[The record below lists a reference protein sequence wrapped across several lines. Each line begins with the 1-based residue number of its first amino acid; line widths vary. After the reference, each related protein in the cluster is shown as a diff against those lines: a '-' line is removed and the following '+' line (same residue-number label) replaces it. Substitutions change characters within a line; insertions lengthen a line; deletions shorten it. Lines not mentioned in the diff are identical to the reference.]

1 MKPLQMNKL
10 AGACVTALLV
20 GGIMLHVSPAIAATA
35 AGTQIKNL
43 ATVTYQDENGNTY
56 SAQSNEAVI
65 TVKQVY
71 AAELG
76 VDTTKTAAAGQMVYS
91 QHTLTNNGNGEDTYT
106 LNVADITGDDLT
118 ADSIQVFIDSNGNG
132 LADAGETMVA
142 AGGTVTLAGGQSSAL
157 VMAVKVPAT
166 ATAGD
171 ELFTKLTAT
180 TSNGSVV
187 DLTSSGGYDSANN
200 TNHTLIT
207 VANDAVLNYTKSAV
221 LDAATN
227 RITYTLTVSN
237 TGNEAATD
245 VSIYDALPVDNSGIP
260 LTLVSVSAS
269 GLLGANNDELMG
281 QDTSFSMTSPA
292 ANDLDEAA
300 LGIDLNSKSGAT
312 ETLKG
317 ISAFDKSLASGQTIS
332 LSFVVQY
339 DPGTFNNNSIAGSA
353 GDIIKNTG
361 YLSVNNETI
370 PSNPT
375 QTVLPQIYG
384 VVADDTGDAANSAP
398 HNDGLDDNVADDVQL
413 VTTAP
418 PGSSVWFSVDVTND
432 GTGRDTFELTTS
444 GSSFPAGTVFTYWNE
459 SGTVQLVDTNSKG
472 GIDTGMLESG
482 DNIRIV
488 VKAQLPTNA
497 ANGGTVT
504 LTATSAT
511 APTTVSDTTTLQL
524 QAISAAGVDLFDNTG
539 SAGTPANEDA
549 LGTAPYNINHGT
561 NPGTRQA
568 MATTVGSTVKIPLY
582 IDNGSG
588 SSDSFQ
594 FSIGSSWN
602 GTTVGGLPTG
612 WSALFYKADASGNPT
627 GSPLTSTA
635 LLPAGSL
642 GNAATNQYVAV
653 VTIPND
659 PAYALADYLA
669 DNNGDG
675 TPDMMDANAD
685 GDGDQPVFIRIKSA
699 NSGASDIML
708 DAIDVENLAQVELTP
723 PGSNQIQPGG
733 SVDYINTL
741 DNTGNT
747 TETLELTSANSLSG
761 ASWGNTVKVDTNG
774 DGIPDKT
781 LAELQPGDVI
791 KGVDVAGNV
800 VNIPVTDA
808 DNDGNPEVTMNPGEK
823 FDLTPT
829 VFAPSSAAPGQ
840 TDVLTLYATNTG
852 TGPSAS
858 VEDVSIVILG
868 QVRLD
873 KQVAIDADCDGT
885 HEGTFQANLTT
896 EVAPNECAIWQIQS
910 ENQGDALAKNVII
923 RDKVPAYSTYEMG
936 SLKYCLNL
944 GCAPAAVTNEGEI
957 VGSDIAFYVGTGSVP
972 ASQLGGDLQPGQ
984 QATVWFSTKVQ

>member
-10 AGACVTALLV
+10 AGACATALLA
-20 GGIMLHVSPAIAATA
+20 GGIMLHASPVIAATA

-43 ATVTYQDENGNTY
+43 ATVTYEDENGNTY

-91 QHTLTNNGNGEDTYT
+91 QHTLTNNGNGKDTYT

-118 ADSIQVFIDSNGNG
+118 ADSIQLFIDSNGNG

-142 AGGTVTLAGGQSSAL
+142 AGGTVTLTGGQSVAL

-166 ATAGD
+166 ATAGNK
-171 ELFTKLTAT
+171 LYAKLTAT

-207 VANDAVLNYTKSAV
+207 VANDAVLNHTKSAV
-221 LDAATN
+221 LDAAN
-227 RITYTLTVSN
+227 NQIAYTLTVTN
-237 TGNEAATD
+237 TGNQVAQD
-245 VSIYDALPVDNSGIP
+245 VEIFDALPGQTSF
-260 LTLVSVSAS
+260 VSAS
-269 GLLGANNDELMG
+269 AAGLLTGNGDTLPVSQSLSEATAGA
-281 QDTSFSMTSPA
+281 
-292 ANDLDEAA
+292 DLNKDGDMVDILPGIYAKDAA
-300 LGIDLNSKSGAT
+300 LAPGAT
-312 ETLKG
+312 
-317 ISAFDKSLASGQTIS
+317 ISVTFRVA
-332 LSFVVQY
+332 Y
-339 DPGTFNNNSIAGSA
+339 DPLTFNNNSIPGSA
-353 GDIIKNTG
+353 GDIVKNTG
-361 YLSVNNETI
+361 FLKADQDGNAITPPVI
-370 PSNPT
+370 VPSNPV
-375 QTVLPQIYG
+375 QTVLPQLYG
-384 VVADDTGDAANSAP
+384 VVTDDTGDNAKSAP
-398 HNDGLDDNVADDVQL
+398 HNDGLDDNTLDDVQL

-418 PGSSVWFSVDVTND
+418 PGSAVWFSVDVTNN

-444 GSSFPAGTVFTYWNE
+444 GSSFPPGTVFTYWNA

-472 GIDTGMLESG
+472 GVDTGMLESG
-482 DNIRIV
+482 DTARIV

-497 ANGGTVT
+497 ANGGIVT

-539 SAGTPANEDA
+539 SAGTSANEDA

-568 MATTVGSTVKIPLY
+568 MAATVGSTVKIPLY

-675 TPDMMDANAD
+675 TPDIMDANLD
-685 GDGDQPVFIRIKSA
+685 GDGDQPVFISITSA

-733 SVDYINTL
+733 SVNYINTL
-741 DNTGNT
+741 ENTGNT

-761 ASWGNTVKVDTNG
+761 ESWGNTVKVDTNG

-840 TDVLTLYATNTG
+840 TDVLTLYATNIG
-852 TGPSAS
+852 TGPSTS

-873 KQVAIDADCDGT
+873 KQVAIDANCDGT
-885 HEGTFQANLTT
+885 PEGTFQANLTT
-896 EVAPNECAIWQIQS
+896 EVAPTECAIWQIQS

-923 RDKVPAYSTYEMG
+923 RDKVPAYSTYEVN

-984 QATVWFSTKVQ
+984 QATVRFSTKVQ

>member
-10 AGACVTALLV
+10 AGACATALLA
-20 GGIMLHVSPAIAATA
+20 GGIMLHVSPVIAATA

-43 ATVTYQDENGNTY
+43 ATVTYEDENGNTY

-91 QHTLTNNGNGEDTYT
+91 QHTLTNNGNGDDTYT
-106 LNVADITGDDLT
+106 LNVADIAGDDLT
-118 ADSIQVFIDSNGNG
+118 ADSIQLFIDSNGNG
-132 LADAGETMVA
+132 LADAGEALVA
-142 AGGTVTLAGGQSSAL
+142 AGGTVTLTGGQSVAL

-166 ATAGD
+166 ATVGD
-171 ELFTKLTAT
+171 ELYAKLTAT

-187 DLTSSGGYDSANN
+187 DLTSGGGHDTANN

-207 VANDAVLNYTKSAV
+207 VANDAVLNHTKSAV
-221 LDAATN
+221 LDAAN
-227 RITYTLTVSN
+227 NQITYTLTVTN
-237 TGNEAATD
+237 TGNEIAKD
-245 VSIYDALPVDNSGIP
+245 VEIFDALPGSTAFI
-260 LTLVSVSAS
+260 SANAA
-269 GLLGANNDELMG
+269 GLLTGNGDTLPTAQNLSEITVGADLNKDG
-281 QDTSFSMTSPA
+281 DSTDTALPGIYA
-292 ANDLDEAA
+292 KDAA
-300 LGIDLNSKSGAT
+300 LAPGAT
-312 ETLKG
+312 
-317 ISAFDKSLASGQTIS
+317 ISVTFKVA
-332 LSFVVQY
+332 Y
-339 DPGTFNNNSIAGSA
+339 DPLNFNNNSIPGSA
-353 GDIIKNTG
+353 GDIVKNTG
-361 YLSVNNETI
+361 FLKADQDGNAVTPPVVV
-370 PSNPT
+370 PSNPV
-375 QTVLPQIYG
+375 QSVLPQLYG
-384 VVADDTGDAANSAP
+384 VVAEDTGDNANSAP
-398 HNDGLDDNVADDVQL
+398 HNDGLDDNIADDVQL

-418 PGSSVWFSVDVTND
+418 PGSVVWFSVDVTNG

-444 GSSFPAGTVFTYWNE
+444 GSSFPAGTVFTYWNA

-472 GIDTGMLESG
+472 GVDTGMLEAG
-482 DNIRIV
+482 DSIRIV

-497 ANGGTVT
+497 ASGGSVT
-504 LTATSAT
+504 LSATSAT
-511 APTTVSDTTTLQL
+511 APTTVSDTTRLQL
-524 QAISAAGVDLFDNTG
+524 QAISAAGVDLFDTT
-539 SAGTPANEDA
+539 SKAGTPANEDA
-549 LGTAPYNINHGT
+549 LGATPYNINNGT

-568 MATTVGSTVKIPLY
+568 MAATVGSTVKIPLY

-594 FSIGSSWN
+594 FSIGSNWN
-602 GTTVGGLPTG
+602 GTAVGSLPIG

-642 GNAATNQYVAV
+642 GSAATNQYVAV

-659 PAYALADYLA
+659 PAYALADYVA

-675 TPDMMDANAD
+675 ILDRMDATLGGD
-685 GDGDQPVFIRIKSA
+685 GDGDQPIFIRILSA

-708 DAIDVENLAQVELTP
+708 DAIDVTNLAQVELTP

-733 SVDYINTL
+733 SVNYINTL
-741 DNTGNT
+741 NNTGNT

-761 ASWGNTVKVDTNG
+761 ASWGNTVKVDTTG

-791 KGVDVAGNV
+791 KGVDVAGNP

-808 DNDGNPEVTMNPGEK
+808 DSDGNPEVTMNPGEK

-840 TDVLTLYATNTG
+840 TDVLTLYATNTSLG
-852 TGPSAS
+852 GPSTS
-858 VEDVSIVILG
+858 VEDVSLVILG

-873 KQVAIDADCDGT
+873 KTVAIDANCDGT
-885 HEGTFQANLTT
+885 HEGTFQASLTT
-896 EVAPNECAIWQIQS
+896 EVAPNECAIWQIQA

-923 RDKVPAYSTYEMG
+923 RDKVPAYSTYEVG

-944 GCAPAAVTNEGEI
+944 GCAPAAVTNEGEV
-957 VGSDIAFYVGTGSVP
+957 VGSDIAFYVGTGAVP
-972 ASQLGGDLQPGQ
+972 ASQKGGDLQSGQ
-984 QATVWFSTKVQ
+984 QATVRFSTKVQ